1 MSTPD
6 MPHRPIKSDKFFI
19 PDKKQI
25 DQATKEASAA
35 DYRLKYVES
44 NMGNGWAIQVKMDGK
59 WQTLWKR
66 PLYEDLVTST
76 IHVRPG
82 KSRAQEHI
90 KRIKHGDVL
99 FIMPGLQMDG
109 MTDG

>member
-1 MSTPD
+1 
-6 MPHRPIKSDKFFI
+6 MPHRPLDRDKADFFI
-19 PDKKQI
+19 PNKKQI
-25 DQATKEASAA
+25 DQATKDASHA

-44 NMGNGWAIQVKMDGK
+44 NMCNGWAIEVCVDST

-76 IHVRPG
+76 IHVRSG
-82 KSRAQEHI
+82 KERAQAHI
-90 KRIKHGDVL
+90 DKIKHGDVL

>member
-1 MSTPD
+1 
-6 MPHRPIKSDKFFI
+6 MPHRPLDQSEVKFFI

-25 DQATKEASAA
+25 DKATKDGSRAE
-35 DYRLKYVES
+35 YRLKYVKS
-44 NMGNGWAIQVKMDGK
+44 NMGNGWAIEVKMDGK

-76 IHVRPG
+76 IHVGSG

-90 KRIKHGDVL
+90 AKIKKGDVL
-99 FIMPGLQMDG
+99 FIMPGLEMCG